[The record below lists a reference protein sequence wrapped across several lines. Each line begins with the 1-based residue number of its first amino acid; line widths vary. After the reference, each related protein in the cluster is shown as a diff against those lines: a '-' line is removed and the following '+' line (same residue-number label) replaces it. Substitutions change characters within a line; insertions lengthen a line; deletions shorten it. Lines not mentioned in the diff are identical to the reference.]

1 MFWRG
6 KNVSGEAQETEL
18 YSFGPMGIGICFRR
32 PGFFVPRLEN
42 STRVALTNQ
51 RIYGYPHGNG
61 MISTKLLPFKDKSRF
76 EVPYDAI
83 IATEQLRFSFRKVLW
98 IQYRDGEE
106 TKEISIM
113 CSTFN
118 NQHIQ
123 RTYELLQN
131 ARKNPP

>member
-1 MFWRG
+1 M
-6 KNVSGEAQETEL
+6 SGEAQETEL
-18 YSFGPMGIGICFRR
+18 YSFGPMGVGICFRR

-42 STRVALTNQ
+42 STRIVLTNR
-51 RIYGYPHGNG
+51 RIYGYPQRSG
-61 MISTKLLPFKDKSRF
+61 MISTKLLPVKDKSRF

-83 IATEQLRFSFRKVLW
+83 IATEQLSFSFRKVLC
-98 IQYRDGEE
+98 IQYRDGEK

-113 CSTFN
+113 CSAFN
-118 NQHIQ
+118 NQHIS